1 MAKINNAQVYYKDT
15 SAFSLGYG
23 TLLAQGDTYVSH
35 NSDGEANIS
44 LYLGTAYNQWLINVT
59 NTKSWALP
67 KINRASSVSCPDIT
81 LGTEVTITVT
91 KENNSFTHKV
101 SYLFGDTS
109 DDGIA
114 NGLGIK
120 GVIYQGANT
129 EIPWNPDLE
138 SFAKIIPTKTK
149 AQGSMIC
156 ETYSG
161 TTLIGSKSII
171 FNVSIP
177 STVKPS
183 LVDVHYSLDNSLNS
197 IINQWNVAVQGF
209 TKTHLQTI
217 EGEVSGIY
225 GSTITRFEITGEYS
239 TTVDGENLDYI
250 GSIIYSYGVK
260 SFSVVAVD
268 SRGRKSNKK
277 TVKVTYLEYS
287 NPYITN
293 FVVSRN
299 KEEPNNLDAYFNAV
313 YSKVGGLNVANTV
326 LNYKKKSESTW
337 KRYGVIEPGKNVT
350 ISDNPSTPEIEFEWY
365 SSYNLSLT
373 ITDSIGNSFNI
384 EGFVPTLGVTMDF
397 AAGGKAV
404 SFGKTAE
411 IQDSVEIYD
420 RWDFYVHG
428 KEIKELIFESMYPI
442 GCIYTTISDEN
453 PSVTFGF
460 GDWEK
465 WGSGR
470 FVLGVDE
477 DDSELNSAEMTGGTK
492 TEEISDLY
500 VTGSNYGG
508 TQTAANTGSYESR
521 IYVTPPNIKNT
532 EASAKHIEGTT
543 SHNNM
548 PPYITCYMWKRIA

>member
-91 KENNSFTHKV
+91 KENDSFTHKV

-209 TKTHLQTI
+209 TKIHLQTI

-225 GSTITRFEITGEYS
+225 GSTITRFEITGEYA
-239 TTVDGENLDYI
+239 TTVNGENLDYI

-260 SFSVVAVD
+260 SLSVVAVD

-337 KRYGVIEPGKNVT
+337 KRYGAIEPGKNVT

-420 RWDFYVHG
+420 KWDFYVHG

-442 GCIYTTISDEN
+442 GCIYTTISDED

-477 DDSELNSAEMTGGTK
+477 DDSELNSAGMTGGTK

-508 TQTAANTGSYESR
+508 IQTAANTGSYESR

-548 PPYITCYMWKRIA
+548 PPYITCYMWKRTA